1 MSRGESKK
9 ACQVDS
15 CFISSIKTFAQGLEG
30 KGNESPETQEFPQ
43 THTNKASLVFL
54 YYMFKLWK
62 AFTHASQELFKE
74 NLSVT

>member
-1 MSRGESKK
+1 MLQRKSKKKKRERKMSRGESKK

-54 YYMFKLWK
+54 YYMFKL
-62 AFTHASQELFKE
+62 
-74 NLSVT
+74 